1 MTKFDQEEIK
11 LRPAFS
17 MGAKDKVSDGSW
29 EAQGDNDFASGST
42 QWNDDVKRYI
52 RERRYSWPILKE
64 TRKGI
69 TVDQFE
75 QQVDDII
82 LADQEYLI
90 DNCGKEV
97 KKQQEQQL
105 EKPKKTA
112 SRRTQTYL
120 RELLQL
126 DGHEQNDSEQ
136 SIIMDDDA
144 EIDDTY
150 A

>member
-69 TVDQFE
+69 TVD
-75 QQVDDII
+75 
-82 LADQEYLI
+82 
-90 DNCGKEV
+90 
-97 KKQQEQQL
+97 
-105 EKPKKTA
+105 
-112 SRRTQTYL
+112 
-120 RELLQL
+120 
-126 DGHEQNDSEQ
+126 
-136 SIIMDDDA
+136 
-144 EIDDTY
+144 
-150 A
+150 